1 MAKTFKGRVVVPG
14 TVTAKA
20 LVSHGGFN
28 TLASYQSALMFGDKD
43 VKCGDQNNP
52 DIYKKPMIGVALCLP
67 QTIGSTTGG
76 MVFYTAGALGKLPAC
91 MCFSKPIR
99 RRHPLRRVDGDAYAR
114 CRFSRRRVPRICQDR
129 HERHARRGWDGDGR
143 MKCAIYGAGS
153 LGTVLGAYMT
163 KGGVPVELVNRNRA
177 HVDALREKGA
187 HITGTV
193 DFSTPVTA
201 ITPEEITAPYDVI
214 FLMTKQLHNKEVVT
228 FLKPLLAPDGV
239 IVTFQNGIPEPGIAE
254 IVGESHTIGCVVEWG
269 ATMDA
274 PGECV
279 LTSDPDSLSFHM
291 GGMQG
296 VSDAKLAEVRSLLEK
311 MCPVAMED
319 NLLGARWSKLLI
331 NATFSGLGTVVGGV
345 FGDVSEKKDARRV
358 AVRCMKEC
366 IDVGHA
372 AGATFAPVQGKD
384 LTKLFYYK
392 NGFKRAIA
400 ELLVPIAMKKHRA
413 IEPSMLQDLK
423 KGKPC
428 EIDAIN
434 GVVCEW
440 GRKCGVPTPIN
451 DRIVEIVKKEQT
463 GELPLEEKNIR
474 FFDDLL

>member
-1 MAKTFKGRVVVPG
+1 
-14 TVTAKA
+14 
-20 LVSHGGFN
+20 
-28 TLASYQSALMFGDKD
+28 
-43 VKCGDQNNP
+43 
-52 DIYKKPMIGVALCLP
+52 
-67 QTIGSTTGG
+67 
-76 MVFYTAGALGKLPAC
+76 
-91 MCFSKPIR
+91 
-99 RRHPLRRVDGDAYAR
+99 
-114 CRFSRRRVPRICQDR
+114 
-129 HERHARRGWDGDGR
+129 
-143 MKCAIYGAGS
+143 
-153 LGTVLGAYMT
+153 
-163 KGGVPVELVNRNRA
+163 
-177 HVDALREKGA
+177 
-187 HITGTV
+187 
-193 DFSTPVTA
+193 
-201 ITPEEITAPYDVI
+201 
-214 FLMTKQLHNKEVVT
+214 MTKQLHNKEVVT

-400 ELLVPIAMKKHRA
+400 EFLVPIAMKKHRA

-451 DRIVEIVKKEQT
+451 DRIVEIVKKEQA

>member
-1 MAKTFKGRVVVPG
+1 
-14 TVTAKA
+14 
-20 LVSHGGFN
+20 
-28 TLASYQSALMFGDKD
+28 
-43 VKCGDQNNP
+43 
-52 DIYKKPMIGVALCLP
+52 
-67 QTIGSTTGG
+67 
-76 MVFYTAGALGKLPAC
+76 
-91 MCFSKPIR
+91 
-99 RRHPLRRVDGDAYAR
+99 
-114 CRFSRRRVPRICQDR
+114 
-129 HERHARRGWDGDGR
+129 

-201 ITPEEITAPYDVI
+201 ITPEEMTAPYDVI

-392 NGFKRAIA
+392 NVFKRAIA

-451 DRIVEIVKKEQT
+451 DRIVEIVKKEQA